1 MTIVKLFGGLLFLF
15 LIYKIRKPKLEP
27 ASTEVEAP
35 DKIEAPVPIAATLDL
50 EADLELAAFRA
61 DLEAFGKDKSQEI
74 IPTGA
79 IFRHPLA
86 NIQVDQLGFG
96 RLNTYAYSSL
106 LINDAYLH
114 PLISNE
120 QRESARAFLRSVIG
134 EDTFA
139 IMHPQLINRQVAPI
153 LQTCTLVSTVLQSR
167 QAD

>member
-1 MTIVKLFGGLLFLF
+1 MSIIKLFGGLLFLF
-15 LIYKIRKPKLEP
+15 LIYKIRKPRLEP
-27 ASTEVEAP
+27 VLIQAEVP
-35 DKIEAPVPIAATLDL
+35 DKIEAPAPTAAVLEP

-61 DLEAFGKDKSQEI
+61 DLEAFGKTKSQEI
-74 IPTGA
+74 IPAGA

-86 NIQVDQLGFG
+86 TVRVDEWGFG
-96 RLNTYAYSSL
+96 LPNTYAYSSL

-114 PLISNE
+114 PLVSNE